1 MDRKKRRNPKQ
12 QLPAKDECEMESHAS
27 PAANSNSPSSSG
39 NSGSLQSSVSQR
51 RESSPAEMLEKQM
64 SDMDLSDL
72 PMQKDEQ
79 QHPGPS
85 SGPSSLHIYT
95 VSNVEKKVGNS
106 GRKIP
111 LRANHFPMKINVP
124 GGVIYHYNVNFIFP
138 DKKKVK
144 KSDRKLLLEAIERL
158 KRKYLEIFNH
168 AVVFDRLK
176 NVYTCEKLMF
186 SSDKF
191 EGHVEIK
198 KNATYLMVTE
208 VKVILKYLRLI
219 NVNSAVAEY
228 CKRGTADTKCDDVM
242 QALNIVLNMTPQLY
256 HETFRLNHFNPSTS
270 NGTSIDIGGGASL
283 WVGTFTSVRLG
294 WKPMLNVDVA
304 NTVGF
309 DERPVAKFIE
319 KILESNRGYDQSHI
333 SLKDKRDFDTVKDKI
348 KDLKI
353 YYNVPGPN
361 GYKRNYRV
369 KKMMPAANKLKV
381 KLDIGA
387 ESTIENY
394 FKDIYNLNLDF
405 PHYPCIHVGKPEKT
419 VYLPIELCIIKKQFL
434 PLSKLLDDNQSQRM
448 IKAAAKPPKERCET
462 IKANLKNL
470 ANHYESDL
478 YANEFG
484 LKVSGEMTKVE
495 GRVLGPPALKYKNE
509 GEFSEVKN
517 GKWKVG
523 RRGDKIILGFLK
535 PMNLKYWGILDL
547 SNLPGNSK
555 EKFVDRIRS
564 EGNMRGM
571 LVDNPTYGNADIRN
585 TSQVKKTFEKL
596 YNDIRKKKENK
607 EGKNE
612 NGFKVLILV
621 INPKQ
626 STIKDELK
634 YLGDAIL
641 RVPTQF
647 VLKTNVTGRDNNGP
661 SYQVLHNLCLKMNHK
676 LGGVNHALCKGPALM
691 NEVVMVMGADVTHPP
706 SGDNSKK
713 PSIAAVVASVD
724 LDFYQFNVEIRLQER
739 SDENSKLEEKSKD
752 KGRAVK
758 EIQQMENIAHS
769 LLSKFYKKRKRHPE
783 QIIYYRDGVSDGQ
796 FRGVLNHELSAIRRA
811 CAKLKGGFKPKVT
824 FIIAHKNATK
834 QDYLWIIQVMV
845 LRKLEIF
852 HLALWLI
859 KT

>member
-1 MDRKKRRNPKQ
+1 MFIR
-12 QLPAKDECEMESHAS
+12 
-27 PAANSNSPSSSG
+27 
-39 NSGSLQSSVSQR
+39 
-51 RESSPAEMLEKQM
+51 
-64 SDMDLSDL
+64 
-72 PMQKDEQ
+72 
-79 QHPGPS
+79 
-85 SGPSSLHIYT
+85 
-95 VSNVEKKVGNS
+95 VEKKVGNS

-111 LRANHFPMKINVP
+111 LRANHFPMQINVP
-124 GGVIYHYNVNFIFP
+124 GGVIYHYDVNFILP
-138 DKKKVK
+138 DKKEVK

-158 KRKYLEIFNH
+158 KQKYPEIFNH
-168 AVVFDRLK
+168 TVVFDGLK
-176 NVYTCEKLMF
+176 NVYTCEKLKF

-219 NVNSAVAEY
+219 NVNSAVTEY
-228 CKRGTADTKCDDVM
+228 CKRGTAETKCDDVI

-256 HETFRLNHFNPSTS
+256 HETFGLNHFNPNTS

-283 WVGTFTSVRLG
+283 WVGTFASVRLG

-333 SLKDKRDFDTVKDKI
+333 SLKDKHDFDTVNDKI
-348 KDLKI
+348 KDVKI
-353 YYNVPGPN
+353 CYNVPGPN

-369 KKMMPAANKLKV
+369 NKMMPAANKLKV
-381 KLDIGA
+381 KLDSGA
-387 ESTIENY
+387 ECTIEKY
-394 FKDIYNLNLDF
+394 FKDRYNLNLDF

-419 VYLPIELCIIKKQFL
+419 VYLPIELFIIKKQFL
-434 PLSKLLDDNQSQRM
+434 PLSKRLDDNQSQRM

-478 YANEFG
+478 YANKFG

-535 PMNLKYWGILDL
+535 PMNLKYWAILDL

-571 LVDNPTYGNADIRN
+571 LVDNPTYGNANIRN
-585 TSQVKKTFEKL
+585 TSQVKETFEKL

-612 NGFKVLILV
+612 DGSKVLILV

-634 YLGDAIL
+634 YLGDAVL

-676 LGGVNHALCKGPALM
+676 LGGVNHALCKGLPLM
-691 NEVVMVMGADVTHPP
+691 NEVVMVMGADVTHSP
-706 SGDNSKK
+706 SSDNSKK
-713 PSIAAVVASVD
+713 PSIAAVVGSVD

-739 SDENSKLEEKSKD
+739 SDENSKLEKKSKD
-752 KGRAVK
+752 KGRAVE

-769 LLSKFYKKRKRHPE
+769 FLSKFYKKRKRHPE

-796 FRGVLNHELSAIRRA
+796 FRGVFNHELSAIRS
-811 CAKLKGGFKPKVT
+811 
-824 FIIAHKNATK
+824 
-834 QDYLWIIQVMV
+834 
-845 LRKLEIF
+845 
-852 HLALWLI
+852 
-859 KT
+859 

>member
-12 QLPAKDECEMESHAS
+12 QLPAKDESEMESHAS
-27 PAANSNSPSSSG
+27 PAANSNSASSSG

-79 QHPGPS
+79 QHPGLS

-95 VSNVEKKVGNS
+95 VSSVEKKVGNS

-111 LRANHFPMKINVP
+111 LRANHFPMQINVP
-124 GGVIYHYNVNFIFP
+124 GGVIYHYDVNFILP
-138 DKKKVK
+138 DKKEVK

-158 KRKYLEIFNH
+158 KQKYPEIFNH
-168 AVVFDRLK
+168 TVVFDGLK
-176 NVYTCEKLMF
+176 NVYTCEKLKF

-219 NVNSAVAEY
+219 NVNSAVTEY
-228 CKRGTADTKCDDVM
+228 CKRGTAETKCDDVI

-256 HETFRLNHFNPSTS
+256 HETFGLNHFNPNTS

-333 SLKDKRDFDTVKDKI
+333 SLKDKHDFDTVNDKI
-348 KDLKI
+348 KDVKI
-353 YYNVPGPN
+353 CYNVPGPN

-369 KKMMPAANKLKV
+369 NKMMPAANKLKV
-381 KLDIGA
+381 KLDSGA
-387 ESTIENY
+387 ECTIEKY
-394 FKDIYNLNLDF
+394 FKDRYNLNLDF

-419 VYLPIELCIIKKQFL
+419 VYLPIELFIIKKQFL
-434 PLSKLLDDNQSQRM
+434 PLSKRLDDNQSQRM

-478 YANEFG
+478 YANKFG

-535 PMNLKYWGILDL
+535 PMNLKYWAILDL

-571 LVDNPTYGNADIRN
+571 LVDNPTYGNANIRN
-585 TSQVKKTFEKL
+585 TSQVKETFEKL

-612 NGFKVLILV
+612 DGSKVLILV

-634 YLGDAIL
+634 YLGDAVL

-676 LGGVNHALCKGPALM
+676 LGGVNHALCKGLPLM
-691 NEVVMVMGADVTHPP
+691 NEVVMVMGADVTHSP
-706 SGDNSKK
+706 SSDNSKK
-713 PSIAAVVASVD
+713 PSIAAVVGSVD

-739 SDENSKLEEKSKD
+739 SDENSKLEKKSKD
-752 KGRAVK
+752 KGRAVE

-769 LLSKFYKKRKRHPE
+769 FLSKFYKKRKRHPE

-796 FRGVLNHELSAIRRA
+796 FRGVFNHELSAIRS
-811 CAKLKGGFKPKVT
+811 
-824 FIIAHKNATK
+824 
-834 QDYLWIIQVMV
+834 
-845 LRKLEIF
+845 
-852 HLALWLI
+852 
-859 KT
+859 